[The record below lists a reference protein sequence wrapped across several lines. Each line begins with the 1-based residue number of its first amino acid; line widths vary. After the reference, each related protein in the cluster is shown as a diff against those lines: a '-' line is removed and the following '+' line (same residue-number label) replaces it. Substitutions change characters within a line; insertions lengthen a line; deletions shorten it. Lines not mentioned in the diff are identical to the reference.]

1 MLYYRDQFMTILEDG
16 FIQRPRYMDVY
27 VPHTARVAIEQ
38 LRVSSHRLEIEAGRA
53 ALIPREHTT
62 CRICRSEVESE
73 EHYVC
78 SCRAYHDIRSHYTA
92 LFSGQPALRELM
104 ESRDQ
109 RQLGRF
115 LLEIQRHRDLML
127 QSPSGD
133 RQSKLTDFF
142 LQATPTPPIPTTQRG
157 VTIQQ
162 AEVVRARR
170 RPSVVGYRTQRAH
183 QREIHQI
190 RAHYEQASQKEIHQ
204 VYSNPAIILQGLFTP
219 YPPMND
225 ILHPQFGTGWS

>member
-1 MLYYRDQFMTILEDG
+1 MLYYKDQFMTILEDG

-27 VPHTARVAIEQ
+27 MPHSARVAIGQ

-53 ALIPREHTT
+53 SHIPREHRI
-62 CRICRSEVESE
+62 CRICRAEVESE

-78 SCRAYHDIRSHYTA
+78 SCRAYHGIRSHYTA
-92 LFSGQPALRELM
+92 LFLGQPTLRELM

-115 LLEIQRHRDLML
+115 LLEIQRHRDMML

-133 RQSKLTDFF
+133 RQSQLTDFF
-142 LQATPTPPIPTTQRG
+142 LRATPAPLVPTTQRG
-157 VTIQQ
+157 VTLQQ
-162 AEVVRARR
+162 AYVVRARG
-170 RPSVVGYRTQRAH
+170 RPRVVGYRTRRAH

-190 RAHYEQASQKEIHQ
+190 
-204 VYSNPAIILQGLFTP
+204 
-219 YPPMND
+219 
-225 ILHPQFGTGWS
+225 